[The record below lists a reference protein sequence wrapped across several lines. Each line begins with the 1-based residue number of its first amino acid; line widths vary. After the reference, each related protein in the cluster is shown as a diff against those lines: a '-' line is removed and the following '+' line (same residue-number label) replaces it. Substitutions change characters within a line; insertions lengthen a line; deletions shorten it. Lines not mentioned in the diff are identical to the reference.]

1 MSKSALLSYSQSSLI
16 FNLNPMIQLDHA
28 ALQARNQL
36 LAMFL
41 LLCLLDITLVILARD
56 GWAIGRIIFTILVM
70 YFVIQGRLWAK
81 WLLVAICGLLVVA
94 LMAMILTL
102 GAKLSTILIA
112 GSGIMIALCIL
123 IPIYMTNNKNLKRY
137 FAYQRQQIESR

>member
-1 MSKSALLSYSQSSLI
+1 
-16 FNLNPMIQLDHA
+16 MIQLDHA